1 MLCLALL
8 TAAAAVSARV
18 LDSVPDVPKGWTKAS
33 AALPTDKLALKIG
46 LKQQHA
52 AALEQAVLAVS
63 SPGHPSYGKHLTREE
78 LRSYVAPAEQSVA
91 DVTAWLAKYGISPAV
106 DNDWMTISTDVKTA
120 NAMLDA
126 EFGWYEYEKGGGL
139 KLRTLS
145 YGVPDDIARH
155 VDLIQP
161 TTRFGQLGSK
171 RSTIFELVILD
182 DDEEEEED
190 DDVAAIKTSVAASP
204 AAAAVACT
212 TTVTPQCLKAQY
224 NIGYTPETEGNLIA
238 FASYLE
244 EYARYADLERFTGQL
259 LPEAA
264 GQNFSVTTI
273 NGGLNDQ
280 ESSQESGEANLD
292 LQYVLA
298 VSQPI
303 PILEYSTGGRGPLIP
318 TLNNRFPSTNEP
330 YLEFLTYLLGQDDTA
345 LPQTL
350 TTSYGEEEQSVPEE
364 YALKVCNLFMQL
376 GARGVSVLFSS
387 GDSGPG
393 GACKSNVDNTTTTF
407 QPTFPAGCPW
417 VTAVGATTGSA
428 PERGVSFSSGGFS
441 IYHAQPEWQ
450 ASAVPAYLSSIGSTY
465 AGLFNATGRGIP
477 DVAAQGQS
485 FVVYDKGRRASLSG
499 TSASSPA
506 FAGVVALLNA
516 ARKSQGNPPLG
527 FLNPWLYNNSAALL
541 DITAGYSSGCQN
553 AGGGL
558 PLSGARWNCTAGWDP
573 VTGLG
578 TPVFDKL
585 LAAAAP
591 GVANE

>member
-18 LDSVPDVPKGWTKAS
+18 LDSVPAVPQGWSKAS

-63 SPGHPSYGKHLTREE
+63 SPGSPSYGKHLTREE

-91 DVTAWLAKYGISPAV
+91 DVTAWLAKYDIVPAV
-106 DNDWMTISTDVKTA
+106 DNDWITISTDVKTA

-126 EFGWYEYEKGGGL
+126 DFGWYEYEEGGGL

-145 YGVPDDIARH
+145 YGVPDEIAQH

-171 RSTIFELVILD
+171 RSTIFDIVIA
-182 DDEEEEED
+182 EED
-190 DDVAAIKTSVAASP
+190 DDVAALNQNVAASP
-204 AAAAVACT
+204 AAAAAPCT

-224 NIGYTPETEGNLIA
+224 NIGYTPDTEGNLIA

-244 EYARYADLERFTGQL
+244 QYARYADLEQFTTQV

-264 GQNFSVTTI
+264 GQNFSVTTV

-280 ESSQESGEANLD
+280 NSSDDSGEANLD
-292 LQYVLA
+292 LH
-298 VSQPI
+298 
-303 PILEYSTGGRGPLIP
+303 TGGRGPLIP
-318 TLNNRFPSTNEP
+318 TLDNKFPSTNEP
-330 YLEFLTYLLGQDDTA
+330 YLDFLTFLLGQDDA
-345 LPQTL
+345 ELPQTL

-393 GACKSNVDNTTTTF
+393 GSCKSNVDNTTTTF
-407 QPTFPAGCPW
+407 LPTFPAGCPW

-428 PERGVSFSSGGFS
+428 PEMGVSFSSGGFS
-441 IYHAQPEWQ
+441 IYHARPEWQ
-450 ASAVPAYLSSIGSTY
+450 ADAVPAYLGSIGGTY
-465 AGLFNATGRGIP
+465 EGLFNASGRGIP

-485 FVVYDKGRRASLSG
+485 FVIYDKGRRSLLSG

-506 FAGVVALLNA
+506 FAGVIALLNA
-516 ARKSQGNPPLG
+516 ARKSQGSAPLG

-541 DITAGYSSGCQN
+541 DITAGFSSGCQN

-558 PLSGARWNCTAGWDP
+558 PASGARWNSTAGWDP

-578 TPVFDKL
+578 TPLFDKL
-585 LAAAAP
+585 LEAAAP

>member
-18 LDSVPDVPKGWTKAS
+18 LDSVPAVPQGWSKAS

-63 SPGHPSYGKHLTREE
+63 SPGSPSYGKHLTREE
-78 LRSYVAPAEQSVA
+78 LRSYVAPTEQSVA
-91 DVTAWLAKYGISPAV
+91 DVTAWLAKYDIVPAV
-106 DNDWMTISTDVKTA
+106 DNDWITISTDVKTA

-126 EFGWYEYEKGGGL
+126 DFGWYEYEEGGGL

-145 YGVPDDIARH
+145 YGVPDDIAQH

-171 RSTIFELVILD
+171 RSTIFDIVIA
-182 DDEEEEED
+182 EED
-190 DDVAAIKTSVAASP
+190 DDVAALNQAVAASP
-204 AAAAVACT
+204 AAAAAACT

-224 NIGYTPETEGNLIA
+224 NIGYTPDTEGNLIA

-244 EYARYADLERFTGQL
+244 EYARYADLEQFTTQV

-264 GQNFSVTTI
+264 GQNFSVTTV

-280 ESSQESGEANLD
+280 DSSDDSGEANLD

-318 TLNNRFPSTNEP
+318 TLNNKFPSTNEP
-330 YLEFLTYLLGQDDTA
+330 YLEFLTFLLGQDDA
-345 LPQTL
+345 ELPQTL

-393 GACKSNVDNTTTTF
+393 GSCKSNVDNTTTTF
-407 QPTFPAGCPW
+407 LPTFPAGCPW

-441 IYHAQPEWQ
+441 IYHPQPEWQ
-450 ASAVPAYLSSIGSTY
+450 ADAVPAYLSSIGSTY
-465 AGLFNATGRGIP
+465 EGLFNATGRGIP

-485 FVVYDKGRRASLSG
+485 FVVYDKGRRSLLSG

-516 ARKSQGNPPLG
+516 ARKSQGAAPLG

-541 DITAGYSSGCQN
+541 DITAGFSSGCQN

-558 PLSGARWNCTAGWDP
+558 PASGARWNSTAGWDP

-578 TPVFDKL
+578 TPLFDKL
-585 LAAAAP
+585 LEAAAP

>member
-1 MLCLALL
+1 MLCLAVL

-18 LDSVPDVPKGWTKAS
+18 LDSVPDVPIGWTKVS

-78 LRSYVAPAEQSVA
+78 LRSYVAPTEQSVA
-91 DVTAWLAKYGISPAV
+91 DVTAWLAKHGVVPAV
-106 DNDWMTISTDVKTA
+106 DNDWITISTDVKTA
-120 NAMLDA
+120 DAMLDA

-145 YGVPDDIARH
+145 YGVPDEIAQH

-161 TTRFGQLGSK
+161 TTRFGQLGDK
-171 RSTIFELVILD
+171 RSTIFDLVILD
-182 DDEEEEED
+182 DDDED
-190 DDVAAIKTSVAASP
+190 DDVAALKESVAATP
-204 AAAAVACT
+204 AAAAAACGT
-212 TTVTPQCLKAQY
+212 SVTPACLRSQY
-224 NIGYTPETEGNLIA
+224 NIGYTPEAQGNLIA

-244 EYARYADLERFTGQL
+244 EYARYADLETFTAQQ

-280 ESSQESGEANLD
+280 NSADDSGEANLD

-298 VSQPI
+298 TSHPI

-318 TLNNRFPSTNEP
+318 TLNNKFPSTNEP
-330 YLEFLTYLLGQDDTA
+330 YLEFLTYVLAQDDA
-345 LPQTL
+345 DLPQTL
-350 TTSYGEEEQSVPEE
+350 TTSYGEEEQSVPRD
-364 YALKVCNLFMQL
+364 YALKVCNMFMQL

-393 GACKSNVDNTTTTF
+393 GACKSNADNKTTTF
-407 QPTFPAGCPW
+407 QPTFPAGCPY

-441 IYHAQPEWQ
+441 IYHAQPAWQ
-450 ASAVPAYLSSIGSTY
+450 AAAVPAYLGSIGRTY
-465 AGLFNATGRGIP
+465 AGLYNASGRGIP
-477 DVAAQGQS
+477 DVAALGQS
-485 FVVYDKGRRASLSG
+485 FVVYDKGRKASLSG

-516 ARKSQGNPPLG
+516 ARRSQGSAPLG
-527 FLNPWLYNNSAALL
+527 FLNPWLYENSAALL
-541 DITAGYSSGCQN
+541 DITSGFSSGCQN

-558 PLSGARWNCTAGWDP
+558 PASGARWNCTAGWDP

-578 TPVFDKL
+578 TPLFDKL

-591 GVANE
+591 GVANA